1 MGLQIGRLMREIK
14 RLNPNET
21 FLEPAGGSYS
31 VQARDSLQR
40 RLEELQRTYLI
51 DRRTGWPVQ
60 RFIGDSGG
68 NIMFEPLGGRTVPGP
83 KLGDT
88 HTLYPNG
95 SNYHRINPRGHG
107 SRKTPHAHGH
117 LEGTGPNRKPLD

>member
-1 MGLQIGRLMREIK
+1 MREIK
-14 RLNPNET
+14 RLNPNEA

-40 RLEELQRTYLI
+40 RLEELRRTYLI

-88 HTLYPNG
+88 HTL
-95 SNYHRINPRGHG
+95 
-107 SRKTPHAHGH
+107 
-117 LEGTGPNRKPLD
+117 